1 MSNDNKKPSK
11 VEKDKVTGVETTGH
25 EWDGI
30 KELNNPSPRWWLWV
44 FLICCI
50 WSVGY
55 WVVYPAW
62 PTVDGHTKGSYG
74 WTQYGQLKE
83 QQGVIFERKAK
94 YLKALK
100 AKELNEISTDPELY
114 KFAVAGGNIVFKENC
129 ASCHGIDASGQG
141 RYPNLNDDDWLWG
154 GSLED
159 IYTTIKYG
167 IRSTHDDT
175 RLSAMTAFGSE
186 GVLARSEI
194 SDVVDHVLSLS
205 GKAKANEKG
214 HEIYKN
220 NCTSCHGDNGR
231 GDLSIGAPDLVDAI
245 WLYGSD
251 KDAVTHSVYYA
262 RNGVMPHWESRLSD
276 EKIKQLS
283 IFVHSLGGGE

>member
-11 VEKDKVTGVETTGH
+11 VEKDKFTGVETTGH

-44 FLICCI
+44 FLLTFI

-55 WVVYPAW
+55 WIVYPAW
-62 PTVDGHTKGSYG
+62 PTTDGHTKGSYG
-74 WTQYGQLKE
+74 WSQYTQLKE

-100 AKELNEISTDPELY
+100 NKELNEISTDPELY

-159 IYTTIKYG
+159 IYATIKYG

-175 RLSAMTAFGSE
+175 RVSAMTAFGSE
-186 GVLARSEI
+186 NVLSRSEI

-231 GDLSIGAPDLVDAI
+231 GDLSIGAPDLADAI
-245 WLYGSD
+245 WLYGGD
-251 KDAVTHSVYYA
+251 KDAVAHSVYYA